1 MKNLMKTT
9 AAIALIVA
17 FSAPASAMISKGDL
31 NRDILSAVGSG
42 SNVTVN
48 VDQGTVTLTGYFAD
62 AGEKNAALR
71 AAAKGE
77 GVTNVINLAT
87 QSN

>member
-1 MKNLMKTT
+1 MKKLLKST

-17 FSAPASAMISKGDL
+17 FSGSASAMISKGDL

-42 SNVTVN
+42 SNVVVN
-48 VDQGTVTLTGYFAD
+48 VDQGVVTLTGYFAD
-62 AGEKNAALR
+62 ASDQNAALR
-71 AAAKGE
+71 AAANSE
-77 GVTNVINLAT
+77 GVVDVINLTT